1 MTQHKYGANGG
12 TNLGISVVNG
22 GTYANKNKNI
32 SGTIQCSAALKKHPQ
47 LRKKHN
53 LTLKKILCAAFGKC
67 AWFRRLCLLT
77 ERLNY
82 DSNEQR
88 TIKDI
93 PVSGSWLSTCPKIE
107 KKHCDRNVVGSTF
120 LLTTNDSVGGN
131 LNLCTPNGKF
141 MKLHLKPNMI
151 IAGKW
156 AQHAH
161 CNDKVNSKG
170 RTAWT
175 IYLDRRVFSSKFI
188 CNEPK
193 HFLD

>member
-1 MTQHKYGANGG
+1 MAVIRQSTRRGYDEQCKRH
-12 TNLGISVVNG
+12 VNR
-22 GTYANKNKNI
+22 
-32 SGTIQCSAALKKHPQ
+32 H
-47 LRKKHN
+47 R
-53 LTLKKILCAAFGKC
+53 
-67 AWFRRLCLLT
+67 CLLT

-93 PVSGSWLSTCPKIE
+93 PVSGSWLSTHPKIE

-141 MKLHLKPNMI
+141 MKSHLKPNMI